1 MLTVSKAVF
10 LTEIR
15 GLLTMNRARRLAF
28 HCLGMKYNDAI
39 NFNCHTVSSNLKVV
53 KYNLGDF
60 LSWPFRAFYDA
71 FTASVN
77 TQVDALS
84 SGFLMKRCIST
95 GLPRTSLIGQGTY
108 MMTPY
113 RVEPSYP
120 FFIHSYHTTNCVCR
134 LLSSDDS
141 DDSDDSDS
149 DSESVRKK
157 KKSLLRSFGRA
168 LVTKVLSNIEPSKK
182 QPNGRS
188 LYVLEVLELLENNKQ
203 KIMSMTEKTEKEE
216 ACKEIQLE
224 IEKKTMLFD
233 EKSIYKTSRSLF
245 EMLTMDPI
253 TYEQRATN
261 MRNNLFVKCQG
272 DYYINNVLSHLNVYT
287 LEVLVIY
294 ALGQIFNN
302 YSAENPLVKAVTLVE
317 KLGRIVLKD
326 SVLPS
331 TKGQKFEELLE
342 VNLDEKVALLGGCIL
357 NILIEKRILALYD
370 SDVLSTPSVRG
381 KASHKDY
388 KYVKCLY
395 DLSHLPVK
403 LNLPMIAKPNDWK
416 IDMEPAVLGT
426 SNDMVPVLRGGYYTS
441 GADVYYRYRLIS
453 SKNPELFKLQM
464 TVREGKETYL
474 KAMSFLQSVR
484 FVVDNNVLEF
494 IHLYWDRLTDLGL
507 LSNSS
512 LIDVNPESFVFELRK
527 HVKAHYSELFKEFLV
542 EAHKARNEKLIFTM
556 AKAFSG
562 YDIYFPAFQDF
573 RGRIYRTGIFQL
585 HGCDLYRSLL
595 KFGSSGPTSTRKLS
609 LSEIPAAIKTAT
621 AKLYDSSFES
631 DSIAINWFDQWYLAG
646 RDNNHIDDYII
657 DSMNLAKEPFQFLRK
672 ALLILK
678 ESGSLESEPVFMDA
692 SSSAYQIMAYLLQD
706 VSIAKQTNL
715 IPGIKRNDLYMSLR
729 EDFMN
734 DKIPYKLSM
743 TLGKEAYK
751 YWCLRYSGLHNL
763 LKLFGSVGYLC
774 ASLGIPDYRKF
785 EKQSVWIYSRDRLN
799 KRRRHKISFNVLTKK
814 ANAMKSKCATLAN
827 FIHQK
832 DALIA
837 INTISH
843 IMKNYPQAPLY
854 TVHDCFVSNYAMAE
868 KLADIYKETFF
879 FSLGHPL
886 SSPRYPHYMSSSAK
900 LSSKPLTLPQIPE
913 KSLTYLCMS
922 DPIPL
927 PHLEIF
933 VRECIESRSK
943 EFGLTKTKK
952 LLGISYEIIEFYQKY
967 VESLS
972 ALDKL
977 QVGISTRMKQFQ
989 SLCFDQTNGKKKN
1002 YSLT

>member
-1 MLTVSKAVF
+1 
-10 LTEIR
+10 
-15 GLLTMNRARRLAF
+15 
-28 HCLGMKYNDAI
+28 
-39 NFNCHTVSSNLKVV
+39 
-53 KYNLGDF
+53 
-60 LSWPFRAFYDA
+60 
-71 FTASVN
+71 
-77 TQVDALS
+77 
-84 SGFLMKRCIST
+84 
-95 GLPRTSLIGQGTY
+95 
-108 MMTPY
+108 
-113 RVEPSYP
+113 
-120 FFIHSYHTTNCVCR
+120 
-134 LLSSDDS
+134 
-141 DDSDDSDS
+141 
-149 DSESVRKK
+149 
-157 KKSLLRSFGRA
+157 
-168 LVTKVLSNIEPSKK
+168 
-182 QPNGRS
+182 
-188 LYVLEVLELLENNKQ
+188 
-203 KIMSMTEKTEKEE
+203 
-216 ACKEIQLE
+216 
-224 IEKKTMLFD
+224 
-233 EKSIYKTSRSLF
+233 
-245 EMLTMDPI
+245 
-253 TYEQRATN
+253 

-729 EDFMN
+729 EDFMKYLIEAKSLDPSLEPFITRKLIKKIFMPITYGKTVKSIADDIHEALS

-774 ASLGIPDYRKF
+774 ASLGIPVKLSTPCFYSYQDYRKF

-886 SSPRYPHYMSSSAK
+886 SCINMFLFKNLIAPRYPHYMSSSAK